1 MVFIIGLYFALVY
14 LVFFKFRWLPLNTAT
29 KTIIVGE

>member
-14 LVFFKFRWLPLNTAT
+14 LVFFKFRWLPLNKAT